1 VNRRVRS
8 RTHGGVGGREG
19 RPSLLPNYLRNAVN
33 MLVQSEAAQDAA
45 IVSLRERI
53 ARVEQKVCIAA

>member
-1 VNRRVRS
+1 VVWE
-8 RTHGGVGGREG
+8 GGGREA
-19 RPSLLPNYLRNAVN
+19 PPYPDYLRNAVY

>member
-1 VNRRVRS
+1 
-8 RTHGGVGGREG
+8 
-19 RPSLLPNYLRNAVN
+19 
-33 MLVQSEAAQDAA
+33 MLVPSEAAQDAA